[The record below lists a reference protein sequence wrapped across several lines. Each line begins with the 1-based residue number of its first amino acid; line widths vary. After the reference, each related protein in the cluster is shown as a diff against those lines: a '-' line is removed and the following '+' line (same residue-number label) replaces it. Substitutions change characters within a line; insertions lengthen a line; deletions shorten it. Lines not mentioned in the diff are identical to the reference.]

1 MADLPTRA
9 SICTTAR
16 WKLFGNLM
24 KKEQEKKQYIV
35 PTIEVVSMTHRANLL
50 NGSCTDD
57 EYDDELA
64 LMNGLSNGR
73 LSG

>member
-1 MADLPTRA
+1 
-9 SICTTAR
+9 
-16 WKLFGNLM
+16 M

-64 LMNGLSNGR
+64 FVKGLSDGR
-73 LSG
+73 LLG

>member
-1 MADLPTRA
+1 
-9 SICTTAR
+9 
-16 WKLFGNLM
+16 M

-64 LMNGLSNGR
+64 LLNGNFNSR